1 MELTGQ
7 LPRGER
13 VERVQ
18 TWGRRGQVG
27 SESAAS
33 LEELGMRLE
42 CSASCDI
49 LGRQHSMS
57 LPPISYKVC
66 ECEVGG
72 SPPLNT
78 PPCYRTG
85 I

>member
-7 LPRGER
+7 LLRGGRMER
-13 VERVQ
+13 VR

-49 LGRQHSMS
+49 LGRQHSVS
-57 LPPISYKVC
+57 LPPISYKV
-66 ECEVGG
+66 CEVGG

-78 PPCYRTG
+78 PLCYRTG